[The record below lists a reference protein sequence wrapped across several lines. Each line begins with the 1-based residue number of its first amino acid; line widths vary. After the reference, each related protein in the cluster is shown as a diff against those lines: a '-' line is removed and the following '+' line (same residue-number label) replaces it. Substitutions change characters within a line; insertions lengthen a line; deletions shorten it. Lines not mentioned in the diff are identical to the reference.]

1 MEENENINKGAA
13 AKAASKDS
21 KDIKNET
28 TTSTANTA
36 VENTVGKE
44 GKPKSD
50 EEQVREKE
58 GDAKQKQRKTKKIIT
73 EQKGN
78 NMIKSSSILLFNK
91 YSYNVEVRDPSLK
104 NYICLK
110 PLVYPTTFR
119 RTSNKKFSKAN
130 INIVER
136 LANDMQKGGTGGK
149 IGGKVIRT
157 KGRLQGKKITIM
169 RIIEKAFDIV
179 YKQTNQNPLQLLIYA
194 IENSAPIEDTTRVRY
209 GGIISNISVDVSAS
223 RRLDI
228 ALKNLALATIIGSF
242 GNKKNIVDTLAN
254 EIILASRNDIN
265 SYAIKRKNEIE
276 RMARSAK

>member
-1 MEENENINKGAA
+1 MDEKNNSKNNTKIENENNTAINKEVKPINDIKNNNTEEKKEENEQKEVQNTKQKTRVKKVIGANTDVKEENI
-13 AKAASKDS
+13 
-21 KDIKNET
+21 I
-28 TTSTANTA
+28 TAN
-36 VENTVGKE
+36 
-44 GKPKSD
+44 S
-50 EEQVREKE
+50 Q
-58 GDAKQKQRKTKKIIT
+58 
-73 EQKGN
+73 
-78 NMIKSSSILLFNK
+78 LLFNK
-91 YSYNVEVRDPSLK
+91 YSYDVEVRDPSLK

-110 PLVYPTTFR
+110 PLIYPTTFR
-119 RTSNKKFSKAN
+119 RTSKKKFSKAN

-136 LANDMQKGGTGGK
+136 LANDMQRGGTGGK

-157 KGRLQGKKITIM
+157 KGRLQGKKVTIM
-169 RIIEKAFDIV
+169 RIIEDAFDIIN
-179 YKQTNQNPLQLLIYA
+179 KQTNQNPLQLLIYA

-242 GNKKNIVDTLAN
+242 GNKKDIVSTLAN
-254 EIILASRNDIN
+254 EIILASKNDIN